1 MEYKYNIKEYDLKKI
16 ISNFVQEFPSVSE
29 IYIFGSRRYKTRNT
43 RSDLDLLVYSEKK
56 EITTKIRDFAFQECP
71 YLDFFIGEKG
81 IAISCA
87 NNSNV
92 SSTSKKALLNELNV
106 LPVWS
111 RKKGFSNEDID
122 WKFETLAGYAP
133 QFSTLLN
140 ILPRKTEENSSK
152 KESCN
157 GNNSNKWKNLK
168 DSPLAI
174 IISVLLVVIPSELG
188 VIQHFIIGP
197 LKERY
202 EELRNSIKVNY
213 VPKESYFQLQNENAS
228 LRDIIEKNNNDN
240 VSILNKIDELTNQ
253 KKQLLDK
260 LDDVRRNS
268 PLLTSSSEGPKEVTQ
283 EEIEIKIQID
293 KLEQNL
299 SELYKK
305 L

>member
-29 IYIFGSRRYKTRNT
+29 IYIFGSRRYKTRST

-56 EITTKIRDFAFQECP
+56 KITTKIRDFAFQECS
-71 YLDFFIGEKG
+71 YLDFFIGKG

-152 KESCN
+152 KERSN

-168 DSPLAI
+168 DSPLVI
-174 IISVLLVVIPSELG
+174 IITVLLFVIPSEWG
-188 VIQHFIIGP
+188 VIQHLIIEP

-202 EELRNSIKVNY
+202 EELGNSIEVNY
-213 VPKESYFQLQNENAS
+213 VLKESYFQLQNENAS
-228 LRDIIEKNNNDN
+228 LRGIIEKNNNDN